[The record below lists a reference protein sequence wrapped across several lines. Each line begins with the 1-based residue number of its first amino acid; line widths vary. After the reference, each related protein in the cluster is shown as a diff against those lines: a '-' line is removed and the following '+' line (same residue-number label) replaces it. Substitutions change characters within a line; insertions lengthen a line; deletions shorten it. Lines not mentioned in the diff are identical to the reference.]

1 LTVHLLA
8 REAGLLHGVPG
19 ELASELAVVPLFETV
34 EDLEQSPR
42 ILAEYLAHPLVRR
55 TLNHLKERDGRI
67 KPFQEVMIG
76 YSDSN
81 KDGGIL
87 ASQWHLHQAQ
97 IKLAAVAR
105 DAGVEICFFHGR
117 GGTIGRGA
125 GPMNAFLAALPDGTL
140 EGSIRITEQG
150 EVIAQKYANRLTAV
164 NHLERT
170 LAGVTRRTLL
180 HRQVDEVDPEAAS
193 ELMGAAVAASR
204 RVYRELIETPGFV
217 EFFSQATPI
226 DAIECSHI
234 GSRPS
239 RRTGRR
245 TIGDLR
251 AIPWVFSWS
260 QARYNLPGWYGL
272 GSAISE
278 VCGSDA
284 QRWEM
289 LSLAVNDWPFLAN
302 LLHNA
307 EFSVM
312 AADERLMREYASL
325 VEDADLRQRFLTPI
339 LAEYWRTR
347 EVIEKLFRRDR
358 AEKRPRLMKAVGV
371 RRHALLR
378 LHREQIALLGAWRR
392 AVRSESTEA
401 ADHILSQLL
410 VTVNAIAGGL
420 KTTG

>member
-1 LTVHLLA
+1 
-8 REAGLLHGVPG
+8 
-19 ELASELAVVPLFETV
+19 
-34 EDLEQSPR
+34 
-42 ILAEYLAHPLVRR
+42 
-55 TLNHLKERDGRI
+55 
-67 KPFQEVMIG
+67 
-76 YSDSN
+76 
-81 KDGGIL
+81 
-87 ASQWHLHQAQ
+87 
-97 IKLAAVAR
+97 
-105 DAGVEICFFHGR
+105 
-117 GGTIGRGA
+117 
-125 GPMNAFLAALPDGTL
+125 
-140 EGSIRITEQG
+140 
-150 EVIAQKYANRLTAV
+150 
-164 NHLERT
+164 
-170 LAGVTRRTLL
+170 
-180 HRQVDEVDPEAAS
+180 
-193 ELMGAAVAASR
+193 MGAAVAASR